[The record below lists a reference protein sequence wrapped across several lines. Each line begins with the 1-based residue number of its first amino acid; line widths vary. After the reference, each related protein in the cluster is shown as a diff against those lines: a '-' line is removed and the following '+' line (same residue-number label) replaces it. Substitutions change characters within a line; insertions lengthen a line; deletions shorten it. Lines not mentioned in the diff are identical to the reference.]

1 MLSITEFDIVG
12 PTQTRPKRVGTHTS
26 SKLIVAPKV
35 IFLTLRLQVEICN
48 GGMVA
53 SVLTEDLGTVC
64 KVSLKGFTQDGVE
77 GLELRGADIQG
88 TQREGNDMLEAL

>member
-1 MLSITEFDIVG
+1 M
-12 PTQTRPKRVGTHTS
+12 
-26 SKLIVAPKV
+26 
-35 IFLTLRLQVEICN
+35 
-48 GGMVA
+48 A